1 MSGPNNGAVR
11 FFYGTA
17 AGRLCLQAL
26 LAAHADRLWAAVLH
40 TRLSRCLI
48 GPYARRHGILCPN
61 AAAYGS
67 FADFFAR
74 EIPHLPFDAAPERL
88 ISPCDGWL
96 SVHSI
101 QPGSCLSIKNSL
113 N

>member
-26 LAAHADRLWAAVLH
+26 LATRADRLWAAALH
-40 TRLSRCLI
+40 TRFSRCLI
-48 GPYARRHGILCPN
+48 GPYARRHGIFCPD

-88 ISPCDGWL
+88 IQPL
-96 SVHSI
+96 RRLAERALHSAR
-101 QPGSCLSIKNSL
+101 QLFL
-113 N
+113 Y